1 MQTKETQL
9 STNIFAAFLVWYFG
23 RASLFIVHIWAN
35 FLLGNLHYFS
45 IWLLLKTLISPWHK
59 YKTSYGR
66 GFDFKRFM
74 EAWSFNMVA
83 RVIGFIIR
91 GTTIIIGLTVEVF
104 IFCAGFLFLA
114 FWMSAPLVLAA
125 AFFYGFLLLI

>member
-1 MQTKETQL
+1 
-9 STNIFAAFLVWYFG
+9 
-23 RASLFIVHIWAN
+23 
-35 FLLGNLHYFS
+35 
-45 IWLLLKTLISPWHK
+45 
-59 YKTSYGR
+59 
-66 GFDFKRFM
+66 
-74 EAWSFNMVA
+74 MVA